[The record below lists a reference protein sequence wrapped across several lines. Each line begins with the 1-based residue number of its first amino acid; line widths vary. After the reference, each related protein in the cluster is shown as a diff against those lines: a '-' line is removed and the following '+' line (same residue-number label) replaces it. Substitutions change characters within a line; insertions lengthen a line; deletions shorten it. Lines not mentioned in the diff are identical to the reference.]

1 MSLTEKILSQ
11 LPGDA
16 LNNLRK
22 ADRIWQTLRQDTSS
36 IPEVIK
42 HNSEL
47 IEMID
52 FDVIICGGTL
62 GILIGTALVMRG
74 WRVALLERGT
84 LRGRQQEWNIS
95 RKELDIFIELNL
107 LSLAELVNAIA
118 TEYNPARISFP
129 NTPDIWVRDV
139 LNIGIDPVY
148 LLETLKIK
156 FLQAGGKLFE
166 NTPFKSATIHP
177 NGIEILA
184 EIGFLETGENT
195 DKSKSFK
202 TRLLLDV
209 MGHFSPIVQQARQG
223 QKPDAVCLVVGSCA
237 QGFSKNDTGD
247 LFASF
252 TPMQNQCQY
261 FWEAFPARDGRTT
274 YLFTYID
281 AHPERFSLETLF
293 EEYLR
298 LLPEYQNVEL
308 NQLKFVRSLYGFF
321 PCYRQSPLKMPWH
334 RILPVGDSSGSQSP
348 LSFGGFGAMVRHLKR
363 LTQGIDEALTNDI
376 LSQNALT
383 ILQPYQ
389 PSLSVTWLFQR
400 SMSAAINQKINE
412 NQINQLL
419 AAVFHEMAQLGEPV
433 LKPFLQDIVQ
443 FSALSKTLFKTAIA
457 HPKLVIKI
465 IPQVGAKNLFDWMI
479 HYINLGIYTGLYPL
493 GQAVKPGVKNL
504 SPLLQ
509 YYYHRWLESLQYGA
523 GKDYEDPSIPSLVS
537 PSRVQSP

>member
-1 MSLTEKILSQ
+1 MSLTAQILSQ
-11 LPGDA
+11 IPGNT

-22 ADRIWQTLRQDTSS
+22 TDRLWHNLRQDTAPISQ
-36 IPEVIK
+36 VIK

-47 IEMID
+47 LKVVD

-84 LRGRQQEWNIS
+84 LRGREQEWNIS
-95 RKELDIFIELNL
+95 RQELDIFIELNL
-107 LSLAELVNAIA
+107 LSPQELAKAIA
-118 TEYNPARISFP
+118 SEYNPARISFP
-129 NTPDIWVRDV
+129 NTPDIWIRDV

-148 LLETLKIK
+148 LLETLKNK
-156 FLQAGGKLFE
+156 FLQAGGKLLE
-166 NTPFKSATIHP
+166 NMPFKSATVHP
-177 NGIEILA
+177 DGIEVLAA
-184 EIGFLETGENT
+184 EINLGEKIF
-195 DKSKSFK
+195 KSK
-202 TRLLLDV
+202 LLLDA

-223 QKPDAVCLVVGSCA
+223 QKPDAVCLVVGTCA
-237 QGFSKNDTGD
+237 QGFTKNDTGD

-308 NQLKFVRSLYGFF
+308 NQLKFQRALYGFF

-348 LSFGGFGAMVRHLKR
+348 LSFGGFGAMVRHLQR
-363 LTQGIDEALTNDI
+363 LTEGINQALASDLLN
-376 LSQNALT
+376 QNALG

-389 PSLSVTWLFQR
+389 PNLSVTWLFQR
-400 SMSAAINQKINE
+400 SMSAAVNQQIDPH
-412 NQINQLL
+412 QINQLL
-419 AAVFHEMAQLGEPV
+419 AAVFQDMEQLGEPV

-443 FSALSKTLFKTAIA
+443 FSALSKTLFKTAIS
-457 HPKLVIKI
+457 HPQLVIKV
-465 IPQVGAKNLFDWMI
+465 IPQVGLKNLIDWMI
-479 HYINLGIYTGLYPL
+479 HYINLGVYTGLYPL
-493 GQAVKPGVKNL
+493 GQAVEPAIKNL
-504 SPLLQ
+504 SPWTQ
-509 YYYHRWLESLQYGA
+509 YYYYRWVESWQYGA
-523 GKDYEDPSIPSLVS
+523 GKDY
-537 PSRVQSP
+537 